1 MSMVSSSR
9 APADDLDAAAVGLVG
24 LGDAVG
30 DGGSADELL
39 DLGLQ
44 AGAAFAP
51 VRVERGVRFCCAKVL
66 YMLRLM
72 NYITTHARRVAEQQ
86 RKEPKSWAR
95 STKQT
100 RA

>member
-1 MSMVSSSR
+1 MVSSSR

-51 VRVERGVRFCCAKVL
+51 VRLTDVL
-66 YMLRLM
+66 AVACVYTK
-72 NYITTHARRVAEQQ
+72 TT
-86 RKEPKSWAR
+86 
-95 STKQT
+95 
-100 RA
+100 